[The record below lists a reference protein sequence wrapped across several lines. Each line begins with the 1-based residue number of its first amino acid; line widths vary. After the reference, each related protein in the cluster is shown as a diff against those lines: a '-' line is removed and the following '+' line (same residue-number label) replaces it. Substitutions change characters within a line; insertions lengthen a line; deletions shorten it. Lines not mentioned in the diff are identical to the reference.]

1 MGRMKAIFMT
11 LMMLALVCAP
21 AGLQAE
27 EPLPVVKGIRVFVS
41 GDNLGVEI
49 TADKSFEYTCTKMP
63 HLLRVV
69 VDLPLSEPGRPDT
82 VYKYKSAL
90 ISTIELEKKEINN
103 VTITRFSINLTE
115 DADFTVQKDASD
127 KTKLTL
133 MFRRLAPGSTAG
145 TTAAKPPVLG
155 AKVEPAA
162 EKPTA
167 LAAPVPKPVSTPVS
181 TPFATPIATPVST
194 PVSTPVGT
202 RVSKLAVSGI
212 NQPVTI
218 TAVDCGADAI
228 EIRSN
233 GKIGDFDTFTLE
245 QPGRLV
251 IDISGAQSALRSIV
265 MPANRLGVIKARV
278 ALFEGKLRVVLDVGA
293 KPFPRYDVVKTATGL
308 RIVSLAAKER
318 K

>member
-1 MGRMKAIFMT
+1 MGRMKSIFT
-11 LMMLALVCAP
+11 TVMMLALVCAP
-21 AGLQAE
+21 ALLQAE

-49 TADKSFEYTCTKMP
+49 TADKNFEYTCTKMP

-90 ISTIELEKKEINN
+90 ISTIELQKKEINN

-115 DADFTVQKDASD
+115 DADFTAQQDASD
-127 KTKLTL
+127 KTKLRL
-133 MFRRLAPGSTAG
+133 MFRKLTAGSTAG
-145 TTAAKPPVLG
+145 TAAAKPVLG
-155 AKVEPAA
+155 AQVQPA
-162 EKPTA
+162 EKPA
-167 LAAPVPKPVSTPVS
+167 VPAAPAPKPVSTPVS
-181 TPFATPIATPVST
+181 TPLGRPVSELAA
-194 PVSTPVGT
+194 SGT
-202 RVSKLAVSGI
+202 

-218 TAVDCGADAI
+218 TAVDCRADAI

-233 GKIGDFDTFTLE
+233 GYIDDFKAFVLE

-251 IDISGAQSALRSIV
+251 IDISGAQSTLRSIG
-265 MPANRLGVIKARV
+265 MPANPFGVSKARV
-278 ALFEGKLRVVLDVGA
+278 ALFEGKLRVVLDAGA
-293 KPFPRYDVVKTATGL
+293 KPFPRYEVQKTANGL
-308 RIVSLAAKER
+308 RIVSLAAKDG

>member
-11 LMMLALVCAP
+11 LAMLALICAP
-21 AGLQAE
+21 AVIRAE

-49 TADKSFEYTCTKMP
+49 TADKNFEYTCTKMP

-90 ISTIELEKKEINN
+90 ISTIELQKKEINN

-115 DADFTVQKDASD
+115 DADFTAQKDASD

-145 TTAAKPPVLG
+145 TAAAKPPVPV
-155 AKVEPAA
+155 AKVQPAA
-162 EKPTA
+162 EKPAA
-167 LAAPVPKPVSTPVS
+167 LAAPVPKPVSTP
-181 TPFATPIATPVST
+181 
-194 PVSTPVGT
+194 
-202 RVSKLAVSGI
+202 VSGI

-233 GKIGDFDTFTLE
+233 GNIGDFEAFTLE

-251 IDISGAQSALRSIV
+251 IDISGAQSTLRSIG

-278 ALFEGKLRVVLDVGA
+278 AIFEGKLRVVLDAGA

-318 K
+318 Q